1 MWLSVC
7 MSGVCVWTNMS
18 VLYSI
23 KSVVNWLSITPKIWV
38 SKTTLWNQ
46 TIFCQLTQTVFGG
59 QLTYFHW
66 NIGVSR
72 LWLSWPPKVGHQK
85 FHACE
90 MSGLDLR
97 VGTQWL
103 ERTSEG
109 RDRHLEMSP
118 GRMVSVKNWQIYIPS
133 GYLTSKWVGSGR
145 WSVCGKWAIYCRFC
159 CPGNTANLACILS
172 HVPLKQQQHFPST
185 SDKCGF
191 YTPGEKN
198 EPVQWRFPS
207 LKWRFST
214 WKWNVFSITSP
225 DFDISISKHGS
236 IDPSWP
242 FRLPHCQQVE
252 AGDHSTASHSRLLE
266 TDQYSRFFS
275 VRESLS
281 AFPQ

>member
-1 MWLSVC
+1 MTTLIANNYLCLPLRTVPDPDGPSEQNLDGYIQGVKYNISMWLSVC

-23 KSVVNWLSITPKIWV
+23 KSVELTLDH
-38 SKTTLWNQ
+38 SKNLGFEDYALKPNY
-46 TIFCQLTQTVFGG
+46 FCQLTQTVFGG

-118 GRMVSVKNWQIYIPS
+118 WSNGKREK
-133 GYLTSKWVGSGR
+133 LTNLYTIWLFNIQMSW
-145 WSVCGKWAIYCRFC
+145 KWAMICMWKMSNILQILLSWKHC
-159 CPGNTANLACILS
+159 QSCVHLVPCSIETTAT
-172 HVPLKQQQHFPST
+172 F
-185 SDKCGF
+185 
-191 YTPGEKN
+191 
-198 EPVQWRFPS
+198 
-207 LKWRFST
+207 
-214 WKWNVFSITSP
+214 
-225 DFDISISKHGS
+225 SKHQRQMR
-236 IDPSWP
+236 ILYTW
-242 FRLPHCQQVE
+242 RKKW
-252 AGDHSTASHSRLLE
+252 ASSMEISVFEMEIFNLE
-266 TDQYSRFFS
+266 VKR
-275 VRESLS
+275 V
-281 AFPQ
+281 